1 MFRGSRL
8 FISRSAMWFGTNSCG
23 PSSMPISS
31 IGRLRLPH
39 ESNLDRESLANRMFD
54 FLKRGQLIRRGL
66 ASRKTRRRRARN
78 ELLQSLEY
86 APYVKLFIFVGFIAG
101 LAFLIFSGQQPEP
114 TKNFV
119 IALLFLAIAMTQL
132 WINQPRT
139 FSQNSRVLLVFGT
152 ILVQLAVTK
161 LLLVLCNGGTVRFL
175 KPEMGGLIAPYAF
188 APLVL
193 SVLLGRNHGLYAA
206 VSVSL
211 WSSVLFGK
219 IDAPLLV
226 TSLISGFTAVY
237 LTLQVR
243 RRSKLIRAGFGVGL
257 AIWLLALTF
266 GLIGPINLFPPM
278 ANDWPMIGLQSA
290 CAIGNGILT
299 AMIVGGALPILE
311 HLFQVT
317 TDISWLEASDLNH
330 PLLRRMTIEA
340 PGTYHHSLVVAN
352 LAEAAAE
359 AIGANATLCRVC
371 SYFHDV
377 GKLVKPEYFTENM
390 NFERNPHDDLA
401 PTMSALIII
410 AHVKEGVDLA
420 LKHRLNRQII
430 DIIQE
435 HHGKSLVY
443 YFYKRALQQQED
455 ARTGGKIMNLREE
468 DVPEVSEE
476 TFRYSGPKPQTKESA
491 IISLAD
497 MIESASR
504 SLEKPTP
511 QKIEQLVSDLIS
523 QRIADGQL
531 VECDLTLADLNLIAG
546 RFRFTLMTMLHTRIA
561 YPKQDT
567 KITPIRGDETVRP
580 DVMAGVRK

>member
-1 MFRGSRL
+1 
-8 FISRSAMWFGTNSCG
+8 
-23 PSSMPISS
+23 
-31 IGRLRLPH
+31 
-39 ESNLDRESLANRMFD
+39 MFD
-54 FLKRGQLIRRGL
+54 FLKRSRLIKRGL
-66 ASRKTRRRRARN
+66 ASRKQRRRRSKN
-78 ELLQSLEY
+78 ELLHSLEY
-86 APYVKLFIFVGFIAG
+86 AVWVKWFVFAAFVAG

-119 IALLFLAIAMTQL
+119 IALLFFATALTQL
-132 WINQPRT
+132 WINQPTT
-139 FSQNSRVLLVFGT
+139 FLRSSRLLLVFGV
-152 ILVQLAVTK
+152 IFVQLAATK
-161 LLLVLCNGGTVRFL
+161 ILLVLCNSGSFTFLRPETV
-175 KPEMGGLIAPYAF
+175 GLIAPYAF
-188 APLVL
+188 APLLL
-193 SVLLGRNHGLYAA
+193 SVLLGRNHGLYAS
-206 VSVSL
+206 VFVSL
-211 WSSVLFGK
+211 WSSILFGK
-219 IDAPLLV
+219 VDAPLLV
-226 TSLISGFTAVY
+226 CGLISGFTAVY

-243 RRSKLIRAGFGVGL
+243 RRSRLIRAGFGVGI
-257 AIWLLALTF
+257 AIWLLSLTF
-266 GLIGPINLFPPM
+266 GGIGPIDFFAPSGI
-278 ANDWPMIGLQSA
+278 DWKMIGVQSA
-290 CAIGNGILT
+290 LAIGNGIVT
-299 AMIVGGALPILE
+299 ATIVGGVLPIFE

-359 AIGANATLCRVC
+359 GIGANATLCRVC

-377 GKLVKPEYFTENM
+377 GKLVKPEYYTENM

-420 LKHRLNRQII
+420 LKHKLNQRII

-435 HHGKSLVY
+435 HHGTSLVY

-455 ARTGGKIMNLREE
+455 ARTGGKIMNLRE
-468 DVPEVSEE
+468 DDIPEVREE

-497 MIESASR
+497 IVESASR

-511 QKIEQLVSDLIS
+511 QKIEQMVTELIG
-523 QRIADGQL
+523 QRISDGQL
-531 VECDLTLADLNLIAG
+531 VECDLTLADLNVIAE

-567 KITPIRGDETVRP
+567 KITSIRDDTALRP
-580 DVMAGVRK
+580 DVMAATRKPESAPPISAA